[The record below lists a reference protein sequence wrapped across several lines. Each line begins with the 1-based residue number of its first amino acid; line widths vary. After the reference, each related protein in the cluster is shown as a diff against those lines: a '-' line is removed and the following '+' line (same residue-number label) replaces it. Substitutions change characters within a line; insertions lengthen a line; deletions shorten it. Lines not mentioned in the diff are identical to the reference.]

1 MRLIDLAHRWLGG
14 LVGLIL
20 AVLGLSGAV
29 LAHKDAWVNVP
40 GAHALAQQSTAAIAG
55 RVEALMA
62 DPQNRPRS
70 IVFAAGDFGLDRLS
84 YAGEDGAY
92 ADQAGRIV
100 ARWDSRWARPEVW
113 LFDLHHHL
121 FTGDGGEM
129 VVGAAG
135 LCGLGFVIT
144 GLILWW
150 PLRRGFE
157 FRLWPRRLVRHAVL
171 RQHRDFG
178 VFIAPLLALSLFTGA
193 VMVFRPVAGLVLG
206 PGISAEVQARLK
218 TPRTDGRDLAAH
230 PDWRGMVTQARRL
243 YPDAEVR
250 ILSLPRKPGDP
261 ISIRLRQPAEWLPNG
276 RTAVWFAPDTSQVI
290 GTRDALTLPPRVQAY
305 NAIYPLHAGKVGGLG
320 WRLAV
325 TASGLSL
332 TLLGGFTT
340 WTFWFQRNR
349 RPRRSAGLTAAA
361 LQD

>member
-1 MRLIDLAHRWLGG
+1 
-14 LVGLIL
+14 
-20 AVLGLSGAV
+20 
-29 LAHKDAWVNVP
+29 
-40 GAHALAQQSTAAIAG
+40 
-55 RVEALMA
+55 
-62 DPQNRPRS
+62 
-70 IVFAAGDFGLDRLS
+70 
-84 YAGEDGAY
+84 
-92 ADQAGRIV
+92 
-100 ARWDSRWARPEVW
+100 
-113 LFDLHHHL
+113 
-121 FTGDGGEM
+121 
-129 VVGAAG
+129 
-135 LCGLGFVIT
+135 
-144 GLILWW
+144 
-150 PLRRGFE
+150 
-157 FRLWPRRLVRHAVL
+157 
-171 RQHRDFG
+171 
-178 VFIAPLLALSLFTGA
+178 
-193 VMVFRPVAGLVLG
+193 
-206 PGISAEVQARLK
+206 
-218 TPRTDGRDLAAH
+218 
-230 PDWRGMVTQARRL
+230 MVTQARRL